1 MKILKWLN
9 TAIMVFT
16 GIMLGIMTTLVMLQV
31 IWRYILQ
38 MPFPESQELAVY
50 AMVYVVMFGSTIAV
64 YKKSHIAVNFIIDKL
79 PVSLAFVLKLV
90 AYGFLIF
97 FFYLL
102 IKEGWGLSMRSMRQ
116 LSPTTGI
123 PVGYIMASLPI
134 SSAISMLYVL
144 EQLYNEV
151 RGFIADRRKTGDA
164 S

>member
-1 MKILKWLN
+1 
-9 TAIMVFT
+9 
-16 GIMLGIMTTLVMLQV
+16 
-31 IWRYILQ
+31 
-38 MPFPESQELAVY
+38 
-50 AMVYVVMFGSTIAV
+50 
-64 YKKSHIAVNFIIDKL
+64 
-79 PVSLAFVLKLV
+79 VSLAFVLKLV

-151 RGFIADRRKTGDA
+151 RGYIADRRKTGDA